1 LKKHPEHQRRI
12 VARSALAL
20 VVLSCALVARHA
32 SADWPPPEDATAADM
47 ADPMN
52 WPNDPDYA
60 WSADSNGQ
68 WNYYSFMVDNANV
81 RPEEK
86 ATGMSTDL
94 AWRLTTGDPRVII
107 AVTDSGIKWDEDDI
121 IEAAFIN
128 HKELANHRPLHGD
141 GSACGDLDPT
151 FYPGQAPA
159 DLAGFDC
166 NADGIVTVADFKD
179 TPSLVP
185 AADAG
190 HPLGDKNQNGKLD
203 AGDLILNFSDGVD
216 DDQNGYVDDISGWDF
231 MKDDNDPYDDTRYGH
246 GTGEARDSMSRAN
259 NGIGSAGGC
268 NQCRFLP
275 MRVGDS
281 FITDVNDFGQAVLYA
296 TDMHVK
302 IVQSA
307 LGTVNMS
314 AFAQRSLDYA
324 WDHGVIT
331 VASMADE
338 NSRHHNMPTASNHT
352 LPVHAIEYAG
362 EKITEA
368 RTFLQYHPCSNFGGQ
383 NFLSAAGTGCSS
395 EATGQTSGIVGLVWS
410 AGIKYGVD
418 LTPGEVFQL
427 MIEGADDIDVPESQK
442 PGSTDRWSQP
452 GFDQRFGYGRVN
464 ANNAVEAVRDG
475 RIPPVVDIVT
485 PRWFSVLYKDQVT
498 GPVDIVGTIS
508 AKRATSFDY
517 TVEWAPGVQPLDG
530 EFKVLKTETGLP
542 PETVVGGGTDKVGEI
557 DIRNLDGF
565 PIAQEKWDADSPNGE
580 NQHTLT
586 VRIRAVAHYG
596 GTVGDVK
603 GENRRTYYVHSDPD
617 LVKGFPMF
625 LGGSGEASPKMA
637 DIDGDGVRDLVYGT
651 SDGELHVFK
660 LTGSEPE
667 ELDGFP
673 FHTRRLDGLNTT
685 PSDPGE
691 PTYLEAPAYK
701 TEIDPDSV
709 HEALTTSAPAIAD
722 FDGDGKNEIVA
733 MTYPGTLYVIGND
746 GAVKAGWPKQ
756 LPRVPSCSLD
766 PTKPDAGPCM
776 STTSRISRGAF
787 AAPVVADMDKDGKLD
802 IIQAAFDGKIYVFH
816 ADGSFVDGFPV
827 DVGFDFPFGGDA
839 PPNRVF
845 TTPAVADFNGDG
857 FPDLVVGSNQRVGEG
872 GNSGAAFLVDGRGT
886 NAPSLYL
893 PHWPITMTSLNL
905 FPLVAEGITNSP
917 VAGTIDGTLVAVVH
931 GNASSPLLLPA
942 DPGEQTKLNSYPPN
956 IKPQRTDQT
965 FNGLDPSSQF
975 GPLSKTPQP
984 NTMLP
989 LFSQPALG
997 DMDQDGVKDVIAS
1010 GGSLDLAIS
1019 IQSPTDNVRGGNL
1032 LAMWSAKTGHML
1044 PASPMTLEDFTFFNS
1059 SAIADLSNDGYPEA
1073 IIGSGGYYLHAY
1085 DGCGREPEGWPKFT
1099 GQWII
1104 PTPAI
1109 GDVDGDGNLEVAVGT
1124 RSGWLYLWHT
1134 AAPTTNVIE
1143 WESYHH
1149 DNHNTGNIDL
1159 ALDQGGPT
1167 TVTTPLTEETCA
1179 EPVTPTD
1186 DGGVTASGGCSCDVP
1201 GNARTGVGGAAAMIA
1216 AVALGMARRRAA
1228 QRRKAA
1234 RGQSPET
1241 ERARFLSP

>member
-1 LKKHPEHQRRI
+1 LKKHPGLARRL
-12 VARSALAL
+12 ATRSALAL
-20 VVLSCALVARHA
+20 VVLSSALIARHA
-32 SADWPPPEDATAADM
+32 SADWPPPEDSTAQDL

-52 WPNDPDYA
+52 WPNDPGYG
-60 WSADSNGQ
+60 WSETQNGQ
-68 WNYYSFMVDNANV
+68 WNDYSFMVDNPNV

-107 AVTDSGIKWDEDDI
+107 AITDSGIKWDEDDV

-128 HKELANHRPLHGD
+128 HRELANHRPLHGD

-151 FYPGQAPA
+151 YYPGQSAA

-166 NADGIVTVADFKD
+166 NADGIISVDDYKD
-179 TPSLVP
+179 TPSLTP
-185 AADAG
+185 AAERG
-190 HPLGDKNQNGKLD
+190 HPLGDRNGNGKFD

-216 DDQNGYVDDISGWDF
+216 DDGNGYVDDISGWDF

-246 GTGEARDSMSRAN
+246 GTGEARDSMARAN
-259 NGIGSAGGC
+259 NGIGEAGGC

-275 MRVGDS
+275 TRVGDS

-296 TDMHVK
+296 TDMKAK

-314 AFAQRSLDYA
+314 SFAQRSLDYA
-324 WDHGVIT
+324 WSHGVIT

-338 NSRHHNMPTASNHT
+338 NSRHHNMPTVSNHT

-362 EKITEA
+362 EKITQA

-410 AGIKYGVD
+410 AGLKYGAD

-427 MIEGADDIDVPESQK
+427 MIMGADDIYVPESQK
-442 PGSTDRWSQP
+442 PDSVDRWSQP

-475 RIPPVVDIVT
+475 RIPPVVDIVKPT
-485 PRWFSVLYKDQVT
+485 WFSVLYKDQVT
-498 GPVDIVGTIS
+498 APIDIVGTVS
-508 AKRATSFDY
+508 AKRATTFDY
-517 TVEWAPGVQPLDG
+517 AVEWAPGVQPLDG
-530 EFKVLKTETGLP
+530 EFKILKEEKGLTP
-542 PETVVGGGTDKVGEI
+542 DKVVGGGTDKVGEI

-565 PIAQEKWDADSPNGE
+565 PIAEDKWDIDSPHGE

-586 VRIRAVAHYG
+586 VRVRATAHYG
-596 GTVGDVK
+596 GGIGDVK

-617 LVKGFPMF
+617 LVKGFPIYV
-625 LGGSGEASPKMA
+625 GGSGESSPKLA
-637 DIDGDGVRDLVYGT
+637 DIDGDGVRDLIYGT
-651 SDGELHVFK
+651 SDGDLHVFK
-660 LTGSEPE
+660 LTGAEPVE
-667 ELDGFP
+667 VDGFP
-673 FHTRRLDGLNTT
+673 FHTRRLDGLNAT

-691 PTYLEAPAYK
+691 PSYLNAPAYK
-701 TEIDPDSV
+701 TDIDPGSA

-722 FDGDGKNEIVA
+722 LDGDGKNEIVA
-733 MTYPGTLYVIGND
+733 TTYAGSMYVIGSD
-746 GAVKAGWPKQ
+746 GTLKSGWPKQ
-756 LPRVPSCSLD
+756 LPRIPSCSLD
-766 PTKPDAGPCM
+766 VSKPDTGPCM

-787 AAPVVADMDKDGKLD
+787 AAPVLADMDKDGKLD
-802 IIQAAFDGKIYVFH
+802 IIQAAFDGNIHVFH
-816 ADGSFVDGFPV
+816 ADGTAVDGFPV
-827 DVGFDFPFGGDA
+827 SVGYAFPFGGDD
-839 PPNRVF
+839 PPNRIF

-857 FPDLVVGSNQRVGEG
+857 FPDLAVGSNQRVGEG
-872 GNSGAAFLVDGRGT
+872 GNSGAAFIVDGRGT
-886 NAPSLYL
+886 NAPSPYL

-905 FPLVAEGITNSP
+905 FPLIAEGITNSP
-917 VAGTIDGTLVAVVH
+917 VAGTIDGTLAAVVH
-931 GNASSPLLLPA
+931 GNASSPLILPG
-942 DPGEQTKLNSYPPN
+942 DPGAQAKLNAYPPN
-956 IKPQRTDQT
+956 LIPTRTDQP

-975 GPLSKTPQP
+975 GPLSTTPQP

-997 DMDQDGVKDVIAS
+997 DMDQDGVKDVVAS
-1010 GGSLDLAIS
+1010 GGSLGLALS
-1019 IQSPTDNVRGGNL
+1019 LQSATDNVSGGNL
-1032 LAMWSAKTGHML
+1032 LSMWSSKTGHML
-1044 PASPMTLEDFTFFNS
+1044 PASPMVLEDFTFLNS
-1059 SAIADLSNDGYPEA
+1059 MAIADLSNDGYPEA
-1073 IIGSGGYYLHAY
+1073 IVGSGGYYVHAY

-1109 GDVDGDGNLEVAVGT
+1109 GDLDGDGKLEVAVGT
-1124 RSGWLYLWHT
+1124 RSGWLYAWHT
-1134 AAPTTNVIE
+1134 DAPSTNVIE

-1149 DNHNTGNIDL
+1149 DNRNTGNIDV
-1159 ALDQGGPT
+1159 ALEQGGPT
-1167 TVTTPLTEETCA
+1167 TVTTPLTIDTCA
-1179 EPVTPTD
+1179 EPEPPPDEGSVS
-1186 DGGVTASGGCSCDVP
+1186 ASGGCACDVP
-1201 GNARTGVGGAAAMIA
+1201 GGRSVGLGGLFAMGLAGAFV
-1216 AVALGMARRRAA
+1216 AVRRR
-1228 QRRKAA
+1228 
-1234 RGQSPET
+1234 S
-1241 ERARFLSP
+1241 RARKNEEAGR